1 MCQVLSP
8 LLCCFK
14 AGETV
19 EAASWLEVSS
29 SLMLHSSH
37 LYYVQLVA
45 EKLNAF
51 FWKANHG
58 ILHMNLKML
67 IMECIHT
74 WKLAFFI
81 TFWFC
86 WPYYSYCVCN
96 WNILHIQRFN
106 WETYWWI
113 TVYQVHCD
121 RFKCL
126 FWFNSGFINLDTF
139 SASLAWNNW
148 LCCKNSLLNNFK
160 MHIKFWTF
168 YFLS

>member
-1 MCQVLSP
+1 MSS
-8 LLCCFK
+8 F
-14 AGETV
+14 E
-19 EAASWLEVSS
+19 SS
-29 SLMLHSSH
+29 SLLFQGRRNSGSS
-37 LYYVQLVA
+37 
-45 EKLNAF
+45 KLAGGVFQSYAPLISSVLCPTRGWETKCF
-51 FWKANHG
+51 FLKGKSWDYTDELINVNHG
-58 ILHMNLKML
+58 MYSYLKT
-67 IMECIHT
+67 CISH
-74 WKLAFFI
+74 FD
-81 TFWFC
+81 FC

-106 WETYWWI
+106 WEAYWWI

-126 FWFNSGFINLDTF
+126 FWFNSSFINLDTF
-139 SASLAWNNW
+139 SAGLAWNNW